1 MATAGRRSKTLGQD
15 KDREHEM
22 MNDNDAS
29 TMAMRAPD
37 ASELDGA
44 SNGPGWYESSWDLQH
59 GLQVCED
66 PVLSPLPLGED

>member
-1 MATAGRRSKTLGQD
+1 MT
-15 KDREHEM
+15 
-22 MNDNDAS
+22 NDNDAS